1 MCSLLSP
8 TAVVIQVTEGPY
20 TSLEGKMVEVSVS
33 ATNPAG
39 RTVTVDVTGMDGTA
53 VGENV
58 TY

>member
-20 TSLEGKMVEVSVS
+20 TSPEGEVVSVS
-33 ATNPAG
+33 VLATNPAG
-39 RTVTVDVTGMDGTA
+39 RTVTVDVVGVGGTA
-53 VGENV
+53 GEYI